1 MMDHYYWG
9 MHAFGFMWIFP
20 LLVFVVFILLLMR
33 IPAWFSRDSKRRERR
48 ETAREI
54 LDRRYA
60 GGEIAK
66 EQYEQMKRDIEG
78 R

>member
-1 MMDHYYWG
+1 MDPYFWG

-20 LLVFVVFILLLMR
+20 LLFFAVFILLLMR
-33 IPAWFSRDSKRRERR
+33 IPAWFSRYNQRGESR

-60 GGEIAK
+60 MGEIAK

-78 R
+78 Q

>member
-1 MMDHYYWG
+1 MDPYYWS
-9 MHAFGFMWIFP
+9 MHAFGFMWLFP
-20 LLVFVVFILLLMR
+20 LLFFVVLILLLMR
-33 IPAWFSRDSKRRERR
+33 IPAWISRYNQRGEGR

-60 GGEIAK
+60 SGDIAK

>member
-1 MMDHYYWG
+1 MDHYYWG
-9 MHAFGFMWIFP
+9 MHAFGFMWLFP
-20 LLVFVVFILLLMR
+20 LFFLLVLILLSMR
-33 IPAWFSRDSKRRERR
+33 VLAWFLRDNKRGEGR

-60 GGEIAK
+60 SGEIAK
-66 EQYEQMKRDIEG
+66 EQYQQMKSDIEG